1 VTTLDSVDQGFVAA
15 PHASVYRLLADVQ
28 AYPVWWPGA
37 EVRSSGEDLR
47 FRLPGGPLAPVV
59 ARGHREGVGLT
70 LRLGPPYSG
79 TLEWY
84 LEPFEEGT
92 VVNSILHVDL
102 PGGPRRSA
110 RRLRH
115 LRVEIHRAMAALRE
129 HLA

>member
-1 VTTLDSVDQGFVAA
+1 VTKVDSVDQGFVAA
-15 PHASVYRLLADVQ
+15 PHVSVYRVLADVR

-47 FRLPGGPLAPVV
+47 FRLPGGPPAPTV
-59 ARGHREGVGLT
+59 AGGHREGVGLT
-70 LRLGPPYSG
+70 LGLGPPYSG

-92 VVNSILHVDL
+92 VVNSIVHVDL
-102 PGGPRRSA
+102 PGGPRRA
-110 RRLRH
+110 GRRLRR

-129 HLA
+129 HLG

>member
-1 VTTLDSVDQGFVAA
+1 VTTLDSVDQGFVTA
-15 PHASVYRLLADVQ
+15 PHVSVYGILADVQ
-28 AYPVWWPGA
+28 AYPAWWPGA

-47 FRLPGGPLAPVV
+47 LRLPGGPSAPAV

-70 LRLGPPYSG
+70 LHLGPPYSG

-110 RRLRH
+110 RRLRR
-115 LRVEIHRAMAALRE
+115 LRVGIHRALAALRE
-129 HLA
+129 HLG